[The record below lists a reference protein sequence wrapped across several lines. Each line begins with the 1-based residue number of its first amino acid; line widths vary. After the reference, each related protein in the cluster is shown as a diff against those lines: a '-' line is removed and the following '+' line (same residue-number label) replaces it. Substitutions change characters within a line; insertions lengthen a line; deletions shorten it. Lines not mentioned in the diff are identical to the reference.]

1 MLASISQAIAAG
13 KSDTPVTCDPIVPIE
28 NFDESKYA
36 GNWYEQMHVKDPQEP
51 KIYQCSQASYTDLT
65 DDETDPTIKH
75 FKVYNSFQTKVLGL
89 WTPRIGVHAKAYCN
103 TSASCHVSFAGKTPE
118 APNLTVLDTDYT
130 GYAIN
135 YWCDTDSNLVR
146 VWINTREPSVSD
158 EYFNEIY
165 AKAMALVPSFDQST
179 FDPRIT
185 QGDMCSYHEI
195 TAAPSVYE
203 LLSAKLF

>member
-1 MLASISQAIAAG
+1 MGNIKLLKDYHTMLASISQAIAAG

-28 NFDESKYA
+28 NFDESRYA
-36 GNWYEQMHVKDPQEP
+36 GNWFEQMHV
-51 KIYQCSQASYTDLT
+51 
-65 DDETDPTIKH
+65 TDPTIKH

-103 TSASCHVSFAGKTPE
+103 TSASCHVSFAGKTPTE
-118 APNLTVLDTDYT
+118 PNLTVLDTDYEN
-130 GYAIN
+130 YAIN

-146 VWINTREPSVSD
+146 VWINTREPSVFD

-179 FDPRIT
+179 FDPRIE
-185 QGDMCSYHEI
+185 QGDMCSYHSI
-195 TAAPSVYE
+195 TAAPSVY
-203 LLSAKLF
+203 